1 MGCFPCFGSTREEEL
16 KYYGSKGP
24 GGGNGGGGRAT
35 ASSSSSA
42 AAGGGGGRV
51 EEAVVAPPRAQ
62 RGPAGACCLCASPS
76 LPENW
81 DPSAWFVVGI
91 GTGSGRGLMLRV
103 SLFAVVGLVRM
114 ERLILVHVDVIE
126 GNDRN
131 DSVFPS
137 DLFTVLLEGGKGIDL
152 YLQIQKRDDNP
163 LIRDR
168 DMFSIMIS
176 IFACLLSCWGMTVL
190 ICMIM

>member
-1 MGCFPCFGSTREEEL
+1 MSVRKCGFVLRRRGELLIAGGSSPRAPAMGCFPCFGSTREEEL

-91 GTGSGRGLMLRV
+91 GTGSGRGLMLSRSNGV
-103 SLFAVVGLVRM
+103 FDLSRTFKKKQCLHMCGGCPQAQKNMCSPIADPTCTGL
-114 ERLILVHVDVIE
+114 I
-126 GNDRN
+126 N
-131 DSVFPS
+131 
-137 DLFTVLLEGGKGIDL
+137 
-152 YLQIQKRDDNP
+152 
-163 LIRDR
+163 
-168 DMFSIMIS
+168 
-176 IFACLLSCWGMTVL
+176 
-190 ICMIM
+190 